1 MKTTKMKNKLI
12 FRPVKLWLFVK
23 KFVKKISKIFKDLKS
38 KDLKMSNTMP
48 INLNDSKATFKMD
61 NYFIS
66 LSFLLV
72 IILLLIITIC
82 YYCKNI
88 GQN

>member
-1 MKTTKMKNKLI
+1 
-12 FRPVKLWLFVK
+12 
-23 KFVKKISKIFKDLKS
+23 
-38 KDLKMSNTMP
+38 MSNTMP

-66 LSFLLV
+66 LTFLLV
-72 IILLLIITIC
+72 IILFLIITIC